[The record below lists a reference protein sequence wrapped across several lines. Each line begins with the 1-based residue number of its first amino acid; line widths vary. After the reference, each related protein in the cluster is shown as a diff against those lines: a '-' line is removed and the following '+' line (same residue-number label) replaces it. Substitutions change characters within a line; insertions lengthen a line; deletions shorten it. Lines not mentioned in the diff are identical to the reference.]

1 MPKKE
6 QSNENIFNSKEDIF
20 NSKEDIFNSKEELK
34 DYIHDIHN
42 FIRNNGAG
50 YGKTGMKIFN
60 IFYGLKLIEPHLDSL
75 NLGIS
80 DDDKEILKFSN
91 LIKKAKKKD
100 NITKYID
107 KQILHV
113 LAHFKNDLLVVRKLL
128 FHEIPKELTD
138 NFWCELINQ
147 INSIPVGYCKDN
159 ESKVNLSGKVYEYF
173 IGRDKSAISE
183 LGAFFTDR
191 YITEF
196 LIEKKVKPKPD
207 KNNDIPTIIDPFA
220 GSGGFTLGVANYF
233 NEHFKNI
240 DWKKNVNNIFHF
252 DMDEDVINM
261 SGLEMFAITSNLPK
275 IDDSNYKRVNSFAHE
290 FDNIKYN
297 YVFSNPPYGGD
308 KIIETASQIKKKA
321 IIQHIKSTIKTE
333 HLKHNKQYIDLCEE
347 VKQFKQNTERKV
359 TLSSC
364 SKRIKAFAK
373 KYDLNSNDKEGC
385 SLLLL
390 MDLLSKDGTCC
401 AVLKEGVFFDNS
413 YADIRKVLI
422 ENFNITNIISIPSD
436 AFESTTTKTSAIIFK
451 NNGKTKE
458 IKFSELLV
466 EKAKSNTIEKDENQ
480 NYFIKY
486 LKDEI
491 IDVYENELLTVTF
504 EELIVPTIIKKYD
517 NEEKKYY
524 DVERYDYSLNCKNY
538 NKKEI
543 VVGEG
548 YELVK
553 LGNMCTF
560 SNKGKRLADFHDING
575 KYNYYTCSNKI
586 LKCNIADINKKL
598 HIIIGHSG
606 NGCLFLDDTFSS
618 LMTNHLLTCNDEKI
632 LTYIFFMLK
641 SIWNIFYTD
650 CYNGST
656 VKNTSDSLITN
667 FTIPIPKSKEKIT
680 KWVNKISKPYDKK
693 NENEKLIMKL
703 EEEIKNKIKDIGD
716 NEECDEVK
724 IIDLC
729 DIKSGKRLPSG
740 HSYSTEITS
749 YYYLQVTNFQNNS
762 IDSSNL
768 KFINKDTYNI
778 LQKYNI
784 TENDI
789 YISIAGT
796 IGKVGIIPKQL
807 NGSILTENAVKLTNI
822 KINKKYLLYC
832 LNLVNNELIELS
844 NMSTIKKLSI
854 QSIEKFKIKLPKN
867 KQLIKDFDPLFQQIE
882 KLQTE
887 LKEADTLY
895 KKLIKELS
903 EEAIP
908 PNKQTD
914 NDNDE
919 KIEEEEEVEVISKK
933 KKKINETKNSEL

>member
-6 QSNENIFNSKEDIF
+6 QSNENIF

-75 NLGIS
+75 NLGMS
-80 DDDKEILKFSN
+80 NDDKENLKFSN

-100 NITKYID
+100 NLITEYID
-107 KQILHV
+107 KQILDV
-113 LAHFKNDLLVVRKLL
+113 LINFENDLVVVRKLL
-128 FHEIPKELTD
+128 FHEIPRDLTGE
-138 NFWCELINQ
+138 FWCKLINQ
-147 INSIPVGYCKDN
+147 INIIPVGYCKDN

-196 LIEKKVKPKPD
+196 LIDKVNPTVD
-207 KNNDIPTIIDPFA
+207 ENNDIPTIIDPFA

-233 NEHFKNI
+233 REHFENI
-240 DWKKNVNNIFHF
+240 DWKDNVNNIFHF

-543 VVGEG
+543 VVGNG

-553 LGNMCTF
+553 LGDKCNCLTTTKHCTNIAK
-560 SNKGKRLADFHDING
+560 SNG
-575 KYNYYTCSNKI
+575 KFKFYNSSQNSDLYVDFCEVKDYSIILGQGGNFNIHFDKDFTPSKHVCVIQSSEKNIELLKYFYY
-586 LKCNIADINKKL
+586 
-598 HIIIGHSG
+598 IIPE
-606 NGCLFLDDTFSS
+606 LQKYF
-618 LMTNHLLTCNDEKI
+618 
-632 LTYIFFMLK
+632 
-641 SIWNIFYTD
+641 
-650 CYNGST
+650 
-656 VKNTSDSLITN
+656 ITN
-667 FTIPIPKSKEKIT
+667 CSTISWLNKTNIKDFNIPIPKSKEKIT

-703 EEEIKNKIKDIGD
+703 EEEIQNKIKDIED
-716 NEECDEVK
+716 NEECD
-724 IIDLC
+724 
-729 DIKSGKRLPSG
+729 DIELNDILIKCSNGKTNTTTITNTGEYPFYSATAENPYGTHNTFDFDYKDYFVFSKSGGNSKTIYGDSLGIGKFWLVHGKSAI
-740 HSYSTEITS
+740 STNMSIFKINDKFNII
-749 YYYLQVTNFQNNS
+749 YIDYYLKYILYDIQ
-762 IDSSNL
+762 
-768 KFINKDTYNI
+768 KFALYT
-778 LQKYNI
+778 
-784 TENDI
+784 T
-789 YISIAGT
+789 G
-796 IGKVGIIPKQL
+796 
-807 NGSILTENAVKLTNI
+807 NGSIKVSDMLKTFKL
-822 KINKKYLLYC
+822 KI
-832 LNLVNNELIELS
+832 
-844 NMSTIKKLSI
+844 
-854 QSIEKFKIKLPKN
+854 PKN

-919 KIEEEEEVEVISKK
+919 KIEEEEEEVEVISKK